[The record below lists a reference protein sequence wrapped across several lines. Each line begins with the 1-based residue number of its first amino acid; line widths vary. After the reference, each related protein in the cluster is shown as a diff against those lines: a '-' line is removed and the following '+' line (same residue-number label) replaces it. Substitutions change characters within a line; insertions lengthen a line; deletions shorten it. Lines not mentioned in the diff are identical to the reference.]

1 MLFEDKSF
9 SETEVL
15 LKAIRSA
22 KEWQVALDAKVK
34 ETSAS
39 TKDCTSGVPQRQWKA
54 NTMLC
59 YSDAAWKAASGVGG
73 MGWVFTNQAGLTSFE
88 GSTSKEM
95 VGSALI
101 AEALALK
108 AAMEAAISKGIQD
121 MVCFSDSKLLLISQI
136 TENKHVNELQGVLHD
151 ICVLSRSLL
160 SISFLF
166 VPRRSNV
173 VADGLAKEA
182 LSSLLNSSG
191 RL

>member
-1 MLFEDKSF
+1 M
-9 SETEVL
+9 
-15 LKAIRSA
+15 
-22 KEWQVALDAKVK
+22 DAKVK

-121 MVCFSDSKLLLISQI
+121 MVCFSDLKLLISQI
-136 TENKHVNELQGVLHD
+136 TENKPVNELQEVLHN